1 MVATKLDQVAT
12 ATVSVVS
19 SSGSVTMRATNR
31 RSRVSDDEGLGPR
44 LRELRGDRSLRDVAK
59 QAGVNHGYLSQLERG
74 EITAPA
80 PAILQRLAKGYGVPF
95 PVLMNWAGYME
106 SGLSAN
112 QERALS
118 YLGSDVSD
126 DELELVRAFLDAI
139 RKPRVS
145 RCHPETARHL
155 QQP

>member
-1 MVATKLDQVAT
+1 
-12 ATVSVVS
+12 
-19 SSGSVTMRATNR
+19 
-31 RSRVSDDEGLGPR
+31 VSDDEGLGPR

-74 EITAPA
+74 EVTAPA

-139 RKPRVS
+139 RKQRATFNSLDGDLGDEEVARIRSYVVS
-145 RCHPETARHL
+145 LLRRADAIDQIPTPTGLCRPAR
-155 QQP
+155 